1 MIHAHAL
8 QIIGSR
14 ESQQDSVGNLN
25 LSHHRQLFVLADG
38 MGGHQGGEIA
48 SQTIVQT
55 FLAYFSHPI
64 EDEPASEALHTALV
78 RSNSALQQIITQQ
91 PELTGM
97 GSTLLAVLIN
107 DLTGQFDYISVGDSP
122 LYHHSATGSLKRIN
136 ANHSFANDLANMVN
150 AGVISAEEAHTH
162 PQRHA
167 ITSAVTGSQ
176 IAKIDQNSGSLQ
188 HGERLLLASDGV
200 HTLPDTQIGELM
212 VNAPVSTSTAALLH
226 AVQAQQLP
234 YQDNTSVILLE
245 YADHAAAPQG
255 IHKIESPATI
265 AEPSDFRQP
274 EIESPA
280 TIAELSD
287 FRQPEKVV
295 RHSSSIKWLV
305 LGLFLAAMVVGVGAI
320 RLLSADERKPH
331 IEHLPSAPPAAAS
344 QASEPI
350 PVVQAA
356 SSASAP

>member
-64 EDEPASEALHTALV
+64 EDESASEALHTTLI
-78 RSNSALQQIITQQ
+78 RSNSALQQIIMQQ

-150 AGVISAEEAHTH
+150 AGVISAEEAQTH

-234 YQDNTSVILLE
+234 HQDNTSVILLE

-274 EIESPA
+274 E
-280 TIAELSD
+280 
-287 FRQPEKVV
+287 KVV

-305 LGLFLAAMVVGVGAI
+305 LGLFLAAMVVSVGAI